1 MYKKKEITIPMSNDM
16 LEYLKKNKF
25 EKRLKDLNKKLK
37 GKKIVVYGAGLLFNA
52 IIDNYDLS
60 NLNIIAIS
68 DRKFQENNEEYSAGY
83 KACAPSEI
91 KDFEPDYVLVA
102 VVRAIDIIEYLRYVM
117 LKNTRIIVIPFVKK
131 GILEIIK
138 EIWM

>member
-68 DRKFQENNEEYSAGY
+68 DRKFQENTEEDYAGY
-83 KACAPSEI
+83 KVCAPAEI